1 MKPFELDKALNSNA
15 NIAHAFMFFGD
26 SHFLIDHYIKRLAK
40 LFSNGGDAL
49 NLYHQDYNFTTA
61 KEHLSQSSLFGGNNL
76 LIIKSEKKIPKKELD
91 ELVAYTQKSPTNFF
105 LYGYYGSDFKTSNKS
120 FTKKSVA
127 DNVRLFPPNFNAAME
142 LLKTEATHL
151 NIQIDNYV
159 LAHLYNSQNGDIS
172 LAVNELPKLAIIGR
186 PIESKDIDAL
196 VYSLAEVKLDD
207 LIASLLDKKEF
218 RIQLE
223 RILESGEDPIRIITA
238 ISGFITQLFM
248 FVAHMKIEGNAD
260 SRAIL
265 GYKLPQFIEDARAN
279 QAKRFKLGT
288 YHAMMTLLLENELAM
303 KQGGQHDNEAL
314 LFSTLIKLQAFI

>member
-1 MKPFELDKALNSNA
+1 
-15 NIAHAFMFFGD
+15 
-26 SHFLIDHYIKRLAK
+26 
-40 LFSNGGDAL
+40 
-49 NLYHQDYNFTTA
+49 
-61 KEHLSQSSLFGGNNL
+61 
-76 LIIKSEKKIPKKELD
+76 IKSEKKIPKKELD

-105 LYGYYGSDFKTSNKS
+105 LYGYYGSDHKTSNKS
-120 FTKKSVA
+120 FTKKGVG
-127 DNVRLFPPNFNAAME
+127 DNVRVFPPNFNAAMD

-159 LAHLYNSQNGDIS
+159 LAHLYNSQNADIALS
-172 LAVNELPKLAIIGR
+172 VNELQKLAIIDR

-218 RIQLE
+218 RFQLE
-223 RILESGEDPIRIITA
+223 RLLESGEDPIRIVTA
-238 ISGFITQLFM
+238 ISGFVTQLFM

-279 QAKRFKLGT
+279 QAKRFKLST
-288 YHAMMTLLLENELAM
+288 YHAILTLLLENELQM
-303 KQGGQHDNEAL
+303 KKGGQHDNEAL
-314 LFSTLIKLQAFI
+314 LFSTLIKLQSFI